1 MSSNS
6 VCNHTSDYQIGLTL
20 RGHPIL
26 LITHMITDRIGFHSV
41 LYPLQIKNSLA
52 LIPLLSSPDTGITIA
67 LD

>member
-26 LITHMITDRIGFHSV
+26 LITHTITNWI
-41 LYPLQIKNSLA
+41 SLGPISITNKKKF
-52 LIPLLSSPDTGITIA
+52 IPLLSSPDTGITIA

>member
-41 LYPLQIKNSLA
+41 LYPLQIKKK